1 VPNIEDRGPVV
12 CSFAQRGLPSD
23 RMAIDFGRETLP
35 YCVFSDSA
43 GPWRIGVGVG
53 EDVVDLRAAAG
64 HVTSVSP
71 DILRSGRLNALLGTG
86 APVWSELRSDL
97 LDLVRRGILDQY
109 FMSQDEVKYALA
121 WDVADYVDFYSS
133 QFHAENVGR
142 IFRPEAPDLPDNW
155 LHLPAGYHGR
165 SSTVVV
171 DGTPVRR
178 PVGQIRTETGEIVLG
193 PSRMLDFELELGFVL
208 GGRTDVGQPVP
219 ISQAHSHLFGVVLV
233 NDWSARDIQAWEY
246 VPLGPF
252 LGKSFATS
260 VSSWVVPFAAL
271 TECRVAG
278 PVQDPEPLSYLRT
291 PDQWGLDTDLE
302 VWIRPA
308 GASVSELVATV
319 NAAEGLYWNPAQQL
333 AHMTVNGASVSP
345 GDLFAS
351 GTVSGPSPNQR
362 GSLLELSWGGT
373 REVQVGDVTR
383 TFLLDGDEVIFQAR
397 TNSPAGHIPL
407 GPVSGRVIG
416 GKE

>member
-1 VPNIEDRGPVV
+1 
-12 CSFAQRGLPSD
+12 
-23 RMAIDFGRETLP
+23 MAIDFGIETLP

-53 EDVVDLRAAAG
+53 ESVVDLRAAAG
-64 HVTSVSP
+64 HVTAVP
-71 DILRSGRLNALLGTG
+71 TDTLRSGRLNALLAAG
-86 APVWSELRSDL
+86 APVWAELRSDL

-109 FMSQDEVKYALA
+109 FVSQDEVKYALA
-121 WDVADYVDFYSS
+121 WEVADYVDFYSS
-133 QFHAENVGR
+133 RFHAENVGR
-142 IFRPEAPDLPDNW
+142 IFRPDAPALPENW
-155 LHLPAGYHGR
+155 LHQPGGYHGR

-178 PVGQIRTETGEIVLG
+178 PVGQIRAETGEIVLG

-208 GGRTDVGQPVP
+208 GGRTEVGYPVP

-252 LGKSFATS
+252 LAKSFATS

-271 TECRVAG
+271 AECRVAG
-278 PVQDPEPLSYLRT
+278 PLQDPEPLSYLRT
-291 PDQWGLDTDLE
+291 TDLWGLDIDLE

-308 GASVSELVATV
+308 GASSSELVTTV

-351 GTVSGPSPNQR
+351 GTVSGPSPNQL

-373 REVQVGDVTR
+373 RQVPVGDFAR
-383 TFLLDGDEVIFQAR
+383 TFLLDGDEVTFQAR
-397 TNSPAGHIPL
+397 TKSPAGHIRL
-407 GPVSGRVIG
+407 GPVSGRVVG
-416 GKE
+416 GQE